1 MKKLVY
7 ESLNEYLVG
16 NDKDPINE
24 GKFKEMVGKA
34 KGLIK
39 GMFKKVGK
47 FFMGL
52 FNGKVVPAM
61 PPVNTGIMA
70 KDGDLK
76 FVDYIPSDSDISLE
90 PGLSS
95 MKSGDH
101 IVNRL
106 RQEYATQAQKNK
118 ANHKL
123 AMYESYEYKPIIGD
137 RLNEDEVKL
146 PYSGEDKI
154 RNVNSDFLVKR
165 LLLQVKNPNL
175 MPPLIWGA
183 PGIGKTA
190 ITKAV
195 IKTLGP
201 GHRLIDVQ
209 TSKMAPDDWS
219 LPSIRVYKTEGGE
232 VVEAKD
238 IPKNWLPTYEPTDDE
253 EENSRRNNMANDGE
267 GGIIFLDELSRASA
281 EVQNTCLKLVDE
293 RIIGDRKLGSK
304 WAIVAASNR
313 QLDDPEGGQTEIGSA
328 LANRF
333 QHWNFV
339 PTVDEWI
346 SWAKGAKVDDRITT
360 FVDFNRDHFYLFDNQ
375 VKVNTTPRTWEALSK
390 MLHECQ
396 AYGDIVFS
404 RADLENIIGGVVHNK
419 TVERFVAFLVLLESF
434 KPKEIMMI
442 FKDPAKAPKPKKKGT
457 GYDMVQARALI
468 GAACSQTKDRTL
480 EAKELENYIQY
491 FIDLG
496 NASLSAQA
504 LWLIVETHPDIHQQ
518 TGDIKDGKHD
528 KYKKAMDMFRKEYG
542 SIKFGSRE
550 EVMGAV

>member
-1 MKKLVY
+1 MKEHTTKKLVC
-7 ESLNEYLVG
+7 ESLDEFFDSKSV
-16 NDKDPINE
+16 NE
-24 GKFKEMVGKA
+24 GKFKETIGKA
-34 KGLIK
+34 KKAVK
-39 GMFKKVGK
+39 GAFKKVGK
-47 FFMGL
+47 FFMSI

-61 PPVNTGIMA
+61 PPVNTGIMV

-76 FVDYIPSDSDISLE
+76 FVDYIPNDKDVSLE
-90 PGLSS
+90 PSLSS
-95 MKSGDH
+95 LKSGER
-101 IVNRL
+101 IFERIKK
-106 RQEYATQAQKNK
+106 EYAAQAQRNK
-118 ANHKL
+118 AHRKL
-123 AMYESYEYKPIIGD
+123 QESLDNVHYNNII
-137 RLNEDEVKL
+137 NEDEVKL
-146 PYSGEDKI
+146 PYSGEDKV

-165 LLLQVKNPNL
+165 LLLQVKNPKL

-219 LPSIRVYKTEGGE
+219 LPSIRVYKNEGTE
-232 VVEAKD
+232 VVEARD
-238 IPKNWLPTYEPTDDE
+238 VPKNWLPTYEPSDDE
-253 EENSRRNNMANDGE
+253 EENSRRDNIANDGE
-267 GGIIFLDELSRASA
+267 GGIIFLDELSRAST

-293 RIIGDRKLGSK
+293 RIIGDRRLGSK

-339 PTVDEWI
+339 PSVDEWI
-346 SWAKGAKVDDRITT
+346 TWAKGAKIDNRITT

-375 VKVNTTPRTWEALSK
+375 SKVNTTPRTWEALSK
-390 MLHECQ
+390 MLNECE

-404 RADLENIIGGVVHNK
+404 RADLENIIGGVVHDK
-419 TVERFVAFLVLLESF
+419 TVERFIAFLVLLESF
-434 KPKEIMMI
+434 SPKDIMMI
-442 FKDPAKAPKPKKKGT
+442 FTNPEKAPKPKKSGA

-468 GAACSQTKDRTL
+468 GVACSQTQDRTL

-491 FIDLG
+491 FINLG

-528 KYKKAMDMFRKEYG
+528 KYKKAMDMFREAYG
-542 SIKFGSRE
+542 SIKFSSRE
-550 EVMGAV
+550 EIMGPV